1 MPIPGVTARPLARTY
16 DAVVIGAGIQ
26 GLATAYELAKRGVRR
41 VAVLDS
47 SWPGGGASGRNG
59 ELIRSAFS
67 SAEWITLFDASLK
80 RWHQL
85 SRELDFNVLFNPSG
99 YLVLASTEEQYARCR
114 ADVEVQ
120 ARFGLRTELLDQ
132 QAVLDRVPALNSD
145 AVVGAVLQPAAGF
158 AHHDAAV
165 WGYARAAARL
175 GVEVHAGIEVL
186 GVTVRGGRVAGVTT
200 STHDVSAPVVVNAAG
215 AAAGRLAG
223 TAGVELPLD
232 MARLEMLVTESVA
245 PFLRP
250 AVAALAALGYCHQT
264 SRGEFVGG
272 TELAVPDHTP
282 SLNGTYRL
290 LRDMAQKFVW
300 LFPQLSAARVLRHWA
315 GLITQTADLSPIVG
329 TAPGIDGFYL
339 SCGWVYGFVGAPAAA
354 AHLADTV
361 CDGRLHPTI
370 APFDALRFAE
380 GRPIR
385 EGSLVVPAQSEG
397 PGPREVAS

>member
-1 MPIPGVTARPLARTY
+1 VAIPGVSTRPLGRTY

-26 GLATAYELAKRGVRR
+26 GLATAYELAKRGMRN

-67 SAEWITLFDASLK
+67 SPEWITLFDASLK

-99 YLVLASTEEQYARCR
+99 YLVLASTDEQYARCR
-114 ADVEVQ
+114 ADVEAQ

-132 QAVLDRVPALNSD
+132 QAVLDRVPALNPD

-175 GVEVHAGIEVL
+175 GVEVHPGVEVL
-186 GVTVRGGRVAGVTT
+186 GVTLRAGRAVGVMT
-200 STHDVSAPVVVNAAG
+200 SAHSISAPVVVNAAG
-215 AAAGRLAG
+215 SAARRLAG
-223 TAGVELPLD
+223 TAGVALPLD
-232 MARLEMLVTESVA
+232 VARLEMLVTESLA

-250 AVAALAALGYCHQT
+250 AVASLAALGYCHQT

-282 SLNGTYRL
+282 SLNATYRL
-290 LRDMAQKFVW
+290 LRDMAKKFVW
-300 LFPQLSAARVLRHWA
+300 LFPQLRAVRVLRHWA
-315 GLITQTADLSPIVG
+315 GLVSQTPDLSPIVG
-329 TAPGIDGFYL
+329 TAPGVEGLYL

-361 CDGRLHPTI
+361 CDGRVHPTI
-370 APFDALRFAE
+370 APFDAERFAE
-380 GRPIR
+380 ERLIR
-385 EGSLVVPAQSEG
+385 EGSLVVPG
-397 PGPREVAS
+397 EVAS